1 MTDHLSPT
9 MLSALADGE
18 ITADQLANTNQHLA
32 ECPTCT
38 SKALHLSLLKSAT
51 AKAGERYA
59 PPPQLRERLTTL
71 ASLEGTE
78 LQPSKLRITSIPT
91 SRFAW
96 GSGSLGWA
104 IAALLLLLTV
114 SVFFVQRADQKAQR
128 AQSEAQI
135 ASAADAALVTEVFDQ
150 HVATLAGNMPLQVVS
165 TDRHTVKPWFQG
177 KIPFSFNLPQG
188 LPGDTTLDGANL
200 SYLRN
205 QPVAQ
210 LLFSIGKHRVSV
222 FLRQRSGQAEVN
234 ESLTERSGFHVIAF
248 NTNDLDAIAISD
260 VDPVRLTELA
270 NAIKHAQTG
279 DQK

>member
-9 MLSALADGE
+9 ILSALADGE
-18 ITADQLANTNQHLA
+18 LTANQLASANEHLG
-32 ECPTCT
+32 ECPACT

-51 AKAGERYA
+51 ARAGVRYA
-59 PPPQLRERLTTL
+59 LPPQLQERLTTL
-71 ASLEGTE
+71 ASQESAE
-78 LQPSKLRITSIPT
+78 LQPAKLRNSSVPS

-96 GSGSLGWA
+96 RSGSLGWA
-104 IAALLLLLTV
+104 TAVLLLVFTV
-114 SVFFVQRADQKAQR
+114 SVFFVQRAHQR
-128 AQSEAQI
+128 TQI

-210 LLFSIGKHRVSV
+210 LLYSIGKHRVSV

-234 ESLTERSGFHVIAF
+234 EPLAERSGFHVMAF
-248 NTNDLDAIAISD
+248 STNDLEAIAISD
-260 VDPVRLTELA
+260 VDPARLAELGS
-270 NAIKHAQTG
+270 AIKHAQAG
-279 DQK
+279 EQK